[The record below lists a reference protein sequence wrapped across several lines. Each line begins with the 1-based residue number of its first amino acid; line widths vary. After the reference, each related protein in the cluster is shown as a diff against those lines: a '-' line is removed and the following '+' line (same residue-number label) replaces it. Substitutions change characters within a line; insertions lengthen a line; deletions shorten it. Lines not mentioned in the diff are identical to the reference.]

1 MWRQLAV
8 ALAFAAVASPSEAF
22 AYRPFD
28 QTDGDTA
35 EEHTIELELGP
46 FRLDRGHG
54 QTEYEPGFVF
64 NYGFSPGW
72 ELVVDVDDFSPLVRG
87 ADSYVQTDVLVK
99 HVLRA
104 GCLQEK
110 SGPSVAIELGP
121 LLPTVPQLS
130 DEAGWSTALIV
141 SQRWDALTVH
151 VNAQVELTRDRK
163 VEVVGGAIVEGPDR
177 WRVRPVAEAYIQ
189 RDDGVNLDSGLVGA
203 IWRERKTLSFDAA
216 VRVFRESGATTG
228 EFRIGLTW
236 VLPT

>member
-8 ALAFAAVASPSEAF
+8 AIAFVGVTSPTESF

-28 QTDGDTA
+28 QTDADTA
-35 EEHTIELELGP
+35 EDHTIELELGP
-46 FRLDRGHG
+46 LRLDRGHG
-54 QTEYEPGFVF
+54 YTEYEPGLVF

-72 ELVVDVDDFSPLVRG
+72 ELVVEVDDFSPLVRG
-87 ADSYVQTDVLVK
+87 ADPYVQADVLVK
-99 HVLRA
+99 CVVRS
-104 GCLQEK
+104 GSLQDK
-110 SGPSVAIELGP
+110 AGPSVAIELGP

-141 SQRWDALTVH
+141 SQRWAPLTVH
-151 VNAQVELTRDRK
+151 VNAQVEYTRDRT
-163 VEVVGGAIVEGPDR
+163 VELVGGAIVEGPDR
-177 WRVRPVAEAYIQ
+177 WRVRPVAEAYLE
-189 RDDGVNLDSGLVGA
+189 RNEGVNLESGLVGA

-228 EFRIGLTW
+228 ELRVGATW

>member
-8 ALAFAAVASPSEAF
+8 AIAFAAATPGEAF

-28 QTDGDTA
+28 QTDADTA

-54 QTEYEPGFVF
+54 RTEYEPGFVF
-64 NYGFSPGW
+64 NYGFAAGW
-72 ELVVDVDDFSPLVRG
+72 ELVVDVDDFSPLVRR
-87 ADSYVQTDVLVK
+87 ADSYVQTDVLAK

-104 GCLQEK
+104 GSLQEK

-130 DEAGWSTALIV
+130 DEAGWSTAVIV
-141 SQRWDALTVH
+141 SQRWEPLTVH
-151 VNAQVELTRDRK
+151 VNAQLELTRDRD
-163 VEVVGGAIVEGPDR
+163 VELVGGAIVEGPDR
-177 WRVRPVAEAYIQ
+177 WRVRPVAEGYIE
-189 RDDGVNLDSGLVGA
+189 RENGVNLESGLVGA
-203 IWRERKTLSFDAA
+203 IWRDRKTLSFDAA

-228 EFRIGLTW
+228 EVRVGLTL